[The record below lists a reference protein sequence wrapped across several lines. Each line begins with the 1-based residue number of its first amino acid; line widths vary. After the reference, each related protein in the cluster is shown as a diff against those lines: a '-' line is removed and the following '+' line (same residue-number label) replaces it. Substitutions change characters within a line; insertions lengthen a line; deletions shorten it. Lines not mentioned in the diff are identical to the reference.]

1 MGIPRDPDA
10 QAIAQARELTDA
22 SILRAR
28 RAGIHVTTSFQ
39 RELGK
44 VVARGVAR
52 ARGDTPAVQRA
63 TDKLMAESIRVAQ
76 EAHDPDLE
84 PEHLQ
89 AAKSSLCPLWPIC

>member
-1 MGIPRDPDA
+1 MNTPPDPNVRA
-10 QAIAQARELTDA
+10 AAQARELTDL

-28 RAGIHVTTSFQ
+28 RAGMHVTTSFQ

-44 VVARGVAR
+44 IVARGVAR
-52 ARGDTPAVQRA
+52 ARGDTAVVQRS
-63 TDKLMAESIRVAQ
+63 TDRLVTESIRIAQ